1 MITTESLL
9 VLAALLF
16 VKHLFA
22 DGPLQ
27 TPYQLRHKGDFMH
40 PGGLLHTFIH
50 VVLTVVCFVLWF
62 AAYDIGIDRAALL
75 LLTLVVV
82 LEFVTHYMTD
92 WLKVQ
97 ADRRFKWSSVRV
109 AEDGAVTL
117 EIHSSTYFVA
127 FLVDQTVHSLT
138 YVAIVYLVGLSL

>member
-1 MITTESLL
+1 MTTEPLM

-27 TPYQLRHKGDFMH
+27 TRYQLRHKGDFLH

-50 VVLTVVCFVLWF
+50 VALTVFCFVLWF
-62 AAYDIGIDRAALL
+62 AYYDLGIDRAALL
-75 LLTLVVV
+75 LLTAIVVF
-82 LEFVTHYMTD
+82 EFVTHYMAD

-97 ADRRFKWSSVRV
+97 ADRRFKWSTVRV
-109 AEDGAVTL
+109 AEDGSVTV
-117 EIHSSTYFVA
+117 EIHSSAYFVA
-127 FLVDQTVHSLT
+127 FLTDQTVHSLT
-138 YVAIVYLVGLSL
+138 YVAIVYLVGMGL

>member
-1 MITTESLL
+1 M

-27 TPYQLRHKGDFMH
+27 TPYQLRNKGKFLH
-40 PGGLLHTFIH
+40 PGGLLHAFIH
-50 VVLTVVCFVLWF
+50 VALTVFCFVLWF
-62 AAYDIGIDRAALL
+62 AIYEIDFGQTALL
-75 LLTLVVV
+75 LMIAVVIF
-82 LEFVTHYMTD
+82 EFVTHYMAD

-97 ADRRFKWSSVRV
+97 ADRRFHWSKVKV
-109 AEDGAVTL
+109 NDDGSVTL
-117 EIHSSTYFVA
+117 MIYSSAYFVA

-138 YVAIVYLVGLSL
+138 YVAIVYLAGVGL